1 MPGSKKNTE
10 PNLAPTS
17 NEKINLL
24 ADDFLL
30 VYPNAS
36 KSNIKT
42 ALHAL
47 DKRLIDSIFKDAH
60 EKTYF
65 LPHAQ
70 RREQLKHFPKLI
82 SAYIDKFLAEAI
94 KFLNKASL
102 HYYID
107 DKPIIDDATF
117 DLLQR
122 LVTNIAKYSS
132 PRITSEEI
140 LHVGSPPSE
149 KFAKV
154 RHRVPMLSLG
164 NIFADEEVADFVA
177 RVRRFLGLGPE
188 APLAI
193 TAEPKIDGL
202 SCSLRYVNG
211 ELMEAATRGDGYEGE
226 DVTANVRTISEIPKT
241 LKDSP
246 PDILEVRGEV
256 YMTHADFA
264 ALNSRQSQAHKTLFA
279 NPRNAAAGS
288 LRQLDPAITAS
299 RPLHFFAYAWGEVS
313 ALPAATQMGMIAA
326 FKDFGFPVNP
336 LMVLCHSS
344 EELLA
349 QYRQIESLRARL
361 GYDIDGVVYKVD
373 SLALQNRL
381 GFVSRAPRWA
391 TAHKFP
397 AEKATTVL
405 RAIEINV
412 GRTGAL
418 TPVARLDPVTVGGVV
433 VSNATLHNED
443 EIARKD
449 IRVGDTVTVQRA
461 GDVIPQILGPILDKR
476 PEDSKPYVF
485 PEICPV
491 CGSAAVREIDPKTG
505 TADGVRRC
513 TGGLVCT
520 AQVVERLKHF
530 ASRNAFDIEGFGDKL
545 IEQFFHDG
553 LIKTP
558 ADIFTLEERERG
570 GLLKLTE
577 REGFGETSVRN
588 LFNAIEARRTLPL
601 NRFIYALGIR
611 HVGETN
617 ARRLARHF
625 ETFEA
630 LRKTAKAA
638 SEGSDARAE
647 INNIEGIGEVV
658 AEAIADF
665 FAEKHNEDVLDAL
678 LDHVTPVPM
687 EAVASASPVA
697 GKTIVFT
704 GSLERMTRDEAK
716 AMAERLG
723 AKVAASVSK
732 KTDLVVAG
740 PGAGSKLA
748 KAAELGIE
756 TISEEDW
763 LKLAAREG

>member
-1 MPGSKKNTE
+1 
-10 PNLAPTS
+10 
-17 NEKINLL
+17 
-24 ADDFLL
+24 
-30 VYPNAS
+30 
-36 KSNIKT
+36 
-42 ALHAL
+42 
-47 DKRLIDSIFKDAH
+47 
-60 EKTYF
+60 
-65 LPHAQ
+65 
-70 RREQLKHFPKLI
+70 
-82 SAYIDKFLAEAI
+82 
-94 KFLNKASL
+94 
-102 HYYID
+102 
-107 DKPIIDDATF
+107 
-117 DLLQR
+117 
-122 LVTNIAKYSS
+122 
-132 PRITSEEI
+132 
-140 LHVGSPPSE
+140 
-149 KFAKV
+149 
-154 RHRVPMLSLG
+154 
-164 NIFADEEVADFVA
+164 
-177 RVRRFLGLGPE
+177 
-188 APLAI
+188 
-193 TAEPKIDGL
+193 
-202 SCSLRYVNG
+202 
-211 ELMEAATRGDGYEGE
+211 
-226 DVTANVRTISEIPKT
+226 
-241 LKDSP
+241 
-246 PDILEVRGEV
+246 
-256 YMTHADFA
+256 
-264 ALNSRQSQAHKTLFA
+264 
-279 NPRNAAAGS
+279 
-288 LRQLDPAITAS
+288 
-299 RPLHFFAYAWGEVS
+299 
-313 ALPAATQMGMIAA
+313 
-326 FKDFGFPVNP
+326 
-336 LMVLCHSS
+336 
-344 EELLA
+344 
-349 QYRQIESLRARL
+349 
-361 GYDIDGVVYKVD
+361 
-373 SLALQNRL
+373 LQNRL

-391 TAHKFP
+391 AAHKFP

-491 CGSAAVREIDPKTG
+491 CGSAAVREIDPRTG
-505 TADGVRRC
+505 TADVVRRC

-601 NRFIYALGIR
+601 NRFIFALGIR

-630 LRKTAKAA
+630 LRKTAQVAT
-638 SEGSDARAE
+638 EGSEARAE

-658 AEAIADF
+658 AEAVADF

-697 GKTIVFT
+697 GKTVVFT

-732 KTDLVVAG
+732 KTDLVIAG

-763 LKLAAREG
+763 LKMTGQEG

>member
-1 MPGSKKNTE
+1 MKKPVPIESLSATQARRE
-10 PNLAPTS
+10 
-17 NEKINLL
+17 
-24 ADDFLL
+24 
-30 VYPNAS
+30 
-36 KSNIKT
+36 
-42 ALHAL
+42 HARL
-47 DKRLIDSIFKDAH
+47 GEEIAAHDKRYYTEDAPIVSDA
-60 EKTYF
+60 EYDV
-65 LPHAQ
+65 LRLRYEAL
-70 RREQLKHFPKLI
+70 EAAFPE
-82 SAYIDKFLAEAI
+82 LATPE
-94 KFLNKASL
+94 SL
-102 HYYID
+102 TKKIG
-107 DKPIIDDATF
+107 A
-117 DLLQR
+117 
-122 LVTNIAKYSS
+122 A
-132 PRITSEEI
+132 
-140 LHVGSPPSE
+140 PSE

-154 RHRVPMLSLG
+154 RHRVPVLSLG
-164 NIFADEEVADFVA
+164 NIFGEEEVADFVT
-177 RVRRFLGLGPE
+177 RIRRFLGLSPE

-202 SCSLRYVNG
+202 SCSLRYESGKLVQ
-211 ELMEAATRGDGYEGE
+211 AATRGDGYEGE
-226 DVTANVRTISEIPKT
+226 DVTANVRTIGEIPHV
-241 LKDSP
+241 LKGAAP
-246 PDILEVRGEV
+246 EILEVRGEV

-264 ALNSRQSQAHKTLFA
+264 ALNERQKEAGKTLFA

-288 LRQLDPAITAS
+288 LRQLDPAITAA

-313 ALPAATQMGMIAA
+313 ALPASTQMGMIAA
-326 FKDFGFPVNP
+326 FKDFGFPINP
-336 LMVLCHSS
+336 LMVLCHSA
-344 EELLA
+344 EELITH
-349 QYRQIESLRARL
+349 YRHIESLRARL

-391 TAHKFP
+391 AAHKFP

-505 TADGVRRC
+505 TADVVRRC

-558 ADIFTLEERERG
+558 ADIFTLEERERR
-570 GLLKLTE
+570 GLLRLTE
-577 REGFGETSVRN
+577 REGFGELSVRN

-638 SEGSDARAE
+638 QEGSEARAE
-647 INNIEGIGEVV
+647 INNIEGIGETV
-658 AEAIADF
+658 AEAVADF

-678 LDHVTPVPM
+678 LDHMTPVPM

-697 GKTIVFT
+697 GKTVVFT

-763 LKLAAREG
+763 LKLTGQETRSA